1 MSLKSHRT
9 RTHTRSM
16 ENEEQSFA
24 PLISHRI
31 KTGGASARAVAGV
44 TIRSYFVHHLQAFFY
59 SLGSMWRNPLSSFM
73 TVAVIGI
80 ALALPSGLHV
90 ILKNVQGISSGW
102 ENAAQISLFL
112 KRGITEEKAKK
123 LVENLAAMPE
133 IVSVKYLSPDDA
145 LKEFRQSSGFGD
157 ALNVLDENPLPTL
170 LIVQPSTEFTAP
182 AQVGNLLDRLRDH
195 GEVDMAQ
202 LDMEWIKRLY
212 ALMEIGKRGVLVLA
226 ALLALAVLL
235 IVGNT
240 IRLAIQSKRDEI
252 EVQKLIGATDAFI
265 RRPFLYSGVW
275 HGFLGAIIAWLL
287 VVISLWLLNGPV
299 QRLSILYDSN
309 FELGSLGVSASA
321 TLLAAG
327 IMLGLLGAWAAVG
340 KHLRE
345 IEPG

>member
-1 MSLKSHRT
+1 MS
-9 RTHTRSM
+9 
-16 ENEEQSFA
+16 
-24 PLISHRI
+24 
-31 KTGGASARAVAGV
+31 AGV
-44 TIRSYFVHHLQAFFY
+44 TLGSYFISHLQSFFY
-59 SLGSMWRNPLSSFM
+59 SLGSMWRNPFSTFM
-73 TVAVIGI
+73 TIAVIGI

-90 ILKNVQGISSGW
+90 ILKNVQGISTGW

-112 KRGITEEKAKK
+112 KTGVTEEKARN
-123 LVENLAAMPE
+123 LRESLAAMPE

-145 LKEFRQSSGFGD
+145 LNEFRQSSGFGD
-157 ALNVLDENPLPTL
+157 ALNALDENPLPIL
-170 LIVQPSTEFTAP
+170 LIVQPATEFTAP
-182 AQVGNLLDRLRDH
+182 AQVGSLLDRLR
-195 GEVDMAQ
+195 GNSEVDMAQ

-240 IRLAIQSKRDEI
+240 IRLAIQNKRDEI

-265 RRPFLYSGVW
+265 RRPFLYSGIW

-287 VVISLWLLNGPV
+287 VAISLWLLNGPV
-299 QRLSILYDSN
+299 QRLSILYNSN
-309 FELGSLGVSASA
+309 FELGSLGLSASA
-321 TLLAAG
+321 TLMMAG